1 MKYPAK
7 SNHHK
12 MAGIRNALN
21 TAIHVKKERVSAA
34 LYVRTIDGFDTSK
47 RMVARV
53 IPTAPLTSQPPKLL
67 RGTL

>member
-12 MAGIRNALN
+12 MAGIRNTLN
-21 TAIHVKKERVSAA
+21 TAIHVKKDRVSAA
-34 LYVRTIDGFDTSK
+34 LYVRMVDGFDTSK
-47 RMVARV
+47 RKVARV
-53 IPTAPLTSQPPKLL
+53 MPTEPLISHPPKLL